1 MTIDPIPDTL
11 AGRTGQSDPTPAQQG
26 HNTKT
31 QKGSDTMCKDPFPVK
46 SILESL
52 RDDVKSGAL
61 TLHQAAEELCKAGW
75 SNFVDEDKARRLLNL

>member
-1 MTIDPIPDTL
+1 MGHDPKP
-11 AGRTGQSDPTPAQQG
+11 
-26 HNTKT
+26 
-31 QKGSDTMCKDPFPVK
+31 QKGSDTMRKDLFPVK

>member
-1 MTIDPIPDTL
+1 MTIDPSPDIL

-26 HNTKT
+26 HNTKP
-31 QKGSDTMCKDPFPVK
+31 QKGSDTMRKDPFPVK

-52 RDDVKSGAL
+52 RDDLKSGAL

>member
-1 MTIDPIPDTL
+1 M
-11 AGRTGQSDPTPAQQG
+11 
-26 HNTKT
+26 N
-31 QKGSDTMCKDPFPVK
+31 KDPLPVK

-75 SNFVDEDKARRLLNL
+75 SNFVDEGKARRLLNL